1 MKLAT
6 WGCASVLCSAAVL
19 MPLLVD
25 TDPGSSV
32 APKVRHAEAMPIART
47 ECSKTNASWRLIVP
61 PTTEP
66 YDAGCAVLRNKMD
79 DAR

>member
-25 TDPGSSV
+25 TDLGSSV
-32 APKVRHAEAMPIART
+32 APKVRHAEATPMARP

-61 PTTEP
+61 STTEP
-66 YDAGCAVLRNKMD
+66 YDADCSVLRTKMA